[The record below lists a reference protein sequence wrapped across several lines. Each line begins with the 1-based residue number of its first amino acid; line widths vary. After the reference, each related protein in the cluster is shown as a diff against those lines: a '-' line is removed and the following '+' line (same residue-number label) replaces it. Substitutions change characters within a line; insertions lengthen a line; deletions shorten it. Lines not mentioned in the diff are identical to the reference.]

1 MAISQKSLFK
11 LSAYLDFSLEGRANM
26 ILNLEKLRNLF
37 RKIAK
42 FCAKEKQNPI
52 AKLNRSVCC
61 NVWVQSSWHSHRH
74 LGCIRI

>member
-37 RKIAK
+37 RKISK
-42 FCAKEKQNPI
+42 FCAKEKQKVDGEI
-52 AKLNRSVCC
+52 SLIDHCTMS
-61 NVWVQSSWHSHRH
+61 
-74 LGCIRI
+74 L

>member
-42 FCAKEKQNPI
+42 FCAKKKQKADGEI
-52 AKLNRSVCC
+52 SLIDHCTMS
-61 NVWVQSSWHSHRH
+61 
-74 LGCIRI
+74 L

>member
-42 FCAKEKQNPI
+42 FCAKEKQKADGELSLI
-52 AKLNRSVCC
+52 DHCTMSL
-61 NVWVQSSWHSHRH
+61 
-74 LGCIRI
+74 